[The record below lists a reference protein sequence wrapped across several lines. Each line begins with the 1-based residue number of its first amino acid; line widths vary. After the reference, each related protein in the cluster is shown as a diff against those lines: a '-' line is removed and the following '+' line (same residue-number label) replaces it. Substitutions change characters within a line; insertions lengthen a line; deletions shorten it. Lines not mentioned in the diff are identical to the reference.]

1 MKTRCTVFHVLIIF
15 QHQRRYEDPP
25 WAVPEHP
32 NLRNPQVI
40 HLQGMDPLAPLVFT
54 SARCKFWR
62 KYTKGNIDALLLV
75 YNMLIVEKYYVC
87 DN

>member
-15 QHQRRYEDPP
+15 QHQRQFEDPP

-40 HLQGMDPLAPLVFT
+40 HLRGMDPLAPLVFT
-54 SARCKFWR
+54 SARCKFCR
-62 KYTKGNIDALLLV
+62 KNINENIDSLSFV
-75 YNMLIVEKYYVC
+75 YYTLIVENYCVC